1 MGAAKPVLL
10 MPVWAYSGRS
20 TVDIGHFH
28 VSAIAHQSVQ
38 GVHQSPFLSSAQ
50 RFHVSPHLH
59 ISTACRGSTLIQA
72 LLATIFPG
80 TSVRHPAK
88 SVHTSCTPRLG
99 VTIYRGARVP
109 NTPEGEW
116 EDTVATPGPLVI
128 MSTVA
133 PVFHRLV
140 GMLEKELASLGFDQV
155 ANSGLAFNF

>member
-1 MGAAKPVLL
+1 M
-10 MPVWAYSGRS
+10 
-20 TVDIGHFH
+20 DIGHFH

-59 ISTACRGSTLIQA
+59 ISTACRGSTLIKA
-72 LLATIFPG
+72 LLATIFP
-80 TSVRHPAK
+80 SCHPAK

-99 VTIYRGARVP
+99 VIYEGARVVLH
-109 NTPEGEW
+109 TPVSEG

-128 MSTVA
+128 MSTDV
-133 PVFHRLV
+133 PGFHRLV
-140 GMLEKELASLGFDQV
+140 GMLEKELVSLGFDQV

>member
-50 RFHVSPHLH
+50 RLHVSPHLH
-59 ISTACRGSTLIQA
+59 ISTACRGSTLIKA
-72 LLATIFPG
+72 LLATIFP
-80 TSVRHPAK
+80 SCHPAK

-99 VTIYRGARVP
+99 VTIYGGAGVP
-109 NTPEGEW
+109 NTPVGEGK
-116 EDTVATPGPLVI
+116 DTVATLGPLVI
-128 MSTVA
+128 ISIAA

>member
-1 MGAAKPVLL
+1 MDIADLL
-10 MPVWAYSGRS
+10 IPAV
-20 TVDIGHFH
+20 
-28 VSAIAHQSVQ
+28 AHQSVQ

-59 ISTACRGSTLIQA
+59 ISTACRGSTQIQA

-99 VTIYRGARVP
+99 VIYEGARVVLH
-109 NTPEGEW
+109 TPVSEG

-128 MSTVA
+128 MSTDV
-133 PVFHRLV
+133 PGFHRLV
-140 GMLEKELASLGFDQV
+140 GMLEKELVSLGFDQV
-155 ANSGLAFNF
+155 ADNGLAFNC